1 MYWFW
6 LALTKYATFSGR
18 SRRKEFWMFFL
29 FFYIFTIAFT
39 FTGFM
44 IDLAFEFN
52 GIIYASV
59 YVLFTLLMTIP
70 SLAVTVRRLHDIGKS
85 GWFYFVIFIPLIG
98 AVWFLIL
105 MIQNGDVGNNQYG
118 PDPKV

>member
-29 FFYIFTIAFT
+29 FFYLFGIAFT
-39 FTGFM
+39 FAGFM
-44 IDLAFEFN
+44 LDLAFEFN
-52 GIIYASV
+52 GLLYLSIYG
-59 YVLFTLLMTIP
+59 LFTLFMLIP
-70 SLAVTVRRLHDIGKS
+70 SMALTVRRLHDIGKS
-85 GWFYFVIFIPLIG
+85 GWFYFVVFIPLIG
-98 AVWFLIL
+98 AIWFLIM

-118 PDPKV
+118 PDPKA